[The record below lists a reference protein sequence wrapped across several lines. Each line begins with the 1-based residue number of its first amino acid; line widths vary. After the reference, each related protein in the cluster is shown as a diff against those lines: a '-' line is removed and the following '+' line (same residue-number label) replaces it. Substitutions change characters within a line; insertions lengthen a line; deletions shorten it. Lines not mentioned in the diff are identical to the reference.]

1 MVGNDVGHLEPT
13 AWNLS
18 TSIFLD
24 LFASDLILSDLCP
37 TSQTFH
43 HFPGVYVYPYVR
55 PCLLPHPV
63 HDKV

>member
-1 MVGNDVGHLEPT
+1 MVGNDVGHIEAT
-13 AWNLS
+13 AWNLP

-43 HFPGVYVYPYVR
+43 YFPGVYVYPYVR
-55 PCLLPHPV
+55 SRLLPHQV